1 MYYPLWV
8 GGKPK
13 QDPLVDVAFS
23 SFSSG
28 GQGMCIAALVLHLV
42 NDKLGNKKTVVEM
55 VGYVDESNR
64 TCTPVPFLHPDVT
77 VALSHSSLGVEERH
91 KDASLCTQPGIVA
104 VALLHGIFVIL
115 FSHPDGPKTNDIF
128 FHQKI
133 AGCKENKKHGLTS
146 RCFGLLQFGAN

>member
-1 MYYPLWV
+1 M

-13 QDPLVDVAFS
+13 QDPLVGVAFS

-42 NDKLGNKKTVVEM
+42 NEKLVNKKTVVEM

-91 KDASLCTQPGIVA
+91 EDASLCTQPGIVA

-128 FHQKI
+128 SIRKLQD
-133 AGCKENKKHGLTS
+133 AKKTKS
-146 RCFGLLQFGAN
+146 MD